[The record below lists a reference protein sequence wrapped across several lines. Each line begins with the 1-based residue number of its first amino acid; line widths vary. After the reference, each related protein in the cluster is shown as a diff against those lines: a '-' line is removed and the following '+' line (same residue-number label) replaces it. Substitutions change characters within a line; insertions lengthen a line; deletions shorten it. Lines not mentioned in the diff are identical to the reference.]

1 MSISTRDV
9 LNTTFIDITQI
20 NFLLAE
26 CYALN
31 KAIENSALP
40 PTFIEGKEILNMP
53 EHIHPSNFVSRYAQI
68 LDKQNYL
75 QEVGGIMKL

>member
-1 MSISTRDV
+1 MSSSTGDV

-31 KAIENSALP
+31 KAIENPALP
-40 PTFIEGKEILNMP
+40 PRVILAEIDNKYVYRANDVFTHRAIEP
-53 EHIHPSNFVSRYAQI
+53 RQS
-68 LDKQNYL
+68 
-75 QEVGGIMKL
+75 